1 MDFLVYEQMYIE
13 ARTMKRKPQL
23 DATTP
28 GAVGHE
34 GEPLDFSFLKLQDVK
49 SLEKERPRAGK
60 RIAIEKDDDEE
71 EAKKEAAAANADEKG
86 EADAD
91 KGSKVHV
98 IKNTTAPKVNEILQ
112 TFSIS
117 LTQQKAG
124 GPNRKAE
131 DGTEEAARKKEIEFH
146 RTCLLLNNN

>member
-1 MDFLVYEQMYIE
+1 MYIE

-23 DATTP
+23 DATVP
-28 GAVGHE
+28 GAVNCE
-34 GEPLDFSFLKLQDVK
+34 GEPLDFSFLKLTDVK

-71 EAKKEAAAANADEKG
+71 EAKKEAAAANTDEKG
-86 EADAD
+86 DVDAD

-98 IKNTTAPKVNEILQ
+98 VKIAAPPKVLDILAMH
-112 TFSIS
+112 SIS
-117 LTQQKAG
+117 LTQQKG
-124 GPNRKAE
+124 GPGVSRKAE
-131 DGTEEAARKKEIEFH
+131 DGQDEAARKKDIEFQ